1 MVVRLYN
8 PSFCEHEGGFNA
20 SLAYVVSLRPAWDTG
35 DCLKKQQTP
44 WILCLPQDILPQQSM
59 IPSHTHPIQVSIL
72 TLSPL
77 VPNPALFF
85 SPQLVPST
93 DYALLCHALLLSDLS
108 TTGARTKVACFLC
121 HYALAPTT
129 VQMWTSYRYLTNI
142 CCYVEMSNTS
152 LSSRR
157 SMKRIREC
165 VAMTENEVTARCCG
179 TCS

>member
-1 MVVRLYN
+1 MDSLSASGH
-8 PSFCEHEGGFNA
+8 PS
-20 SLAYVVSLRPAWDTG
+20 PAVNDT
-35 DCLKKQQTP
+35 
-44 WILCLPQDILPQQSM
+44 LP
-59 IPSHTHPIQVSIL
+59 HTHPIQVSIL
-72 TLSPL
+72 TLSRP
-77 VPNPALFF
+77 VHNPALFF
-85 SPQLVPST
+85 SPQLVP
-93 DYALLCHALLLSDLS
+93 LCHALLLSDLS

-129 VQMWTSYRYLTNI
+129 VQMRTSYRYLTNI

-165 VAMTENEVTARCCG
+165 VAMTENEVTARCCD

>member
-1 MVVRLYN
+1 MRLYN